1 VETHTPQPQKKR
13 DEAAFERSRQEIEA
27 LREQAQAGEIS
38 LAYFDEAGFA
48 QVHPNRSAWTPCG
61 EQHCIDAP
69 RGERLNVMAALFSDG
84 SVMHSHYWCSSTAEI
99 FLGFV
104 GELAKTVTKPL
115 VILIDN
121 ASIHRARAIQPA
133 LKMLEKKGITLKFLP
148 PYSPELNR
156 IEKLWWLM
164 KHRWMALA
172 RRTKAELE
180 QAVDHI
186 LTNFGAEFKMKF

>member
-1 VETHTPQPQKKR
+1 
-13 DEAAFERSRQEIEA
+13 
-27 LREQAQAGEIS
+27 
-38 LAYFDEAGFA
+38 
-48 QVHPNRSAWTPCG
+48 
-61 EQHCIDAP
+61 
-69 RGERLNVMAALFSDG
+69 
-84 SVMHSHYWCSSTAEI
+84 
-99 FLGFV
+99 LGFIA
-104 GELAKTVTKPL
+104 ELAKTVTKPL

-133 LKMLEKKGITLKFLP
+133 LKMLEKKGVTLKFLP